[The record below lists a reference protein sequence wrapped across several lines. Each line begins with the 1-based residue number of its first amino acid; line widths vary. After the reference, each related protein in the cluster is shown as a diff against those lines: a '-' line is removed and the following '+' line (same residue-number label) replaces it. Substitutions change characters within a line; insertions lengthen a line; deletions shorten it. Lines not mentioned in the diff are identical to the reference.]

1 MAKKKPTLRYY
12 ARFKE
17 EFGYLHAVIRYG
29 TTRKCITTPLV
40 ITAEQLPRLDTS
52 GYISNP
58 TEGDLLLDGRLHRFT
73 PIVWS
78 VVNPLI
84 ANGEFANIPSQTLT
98 AKILEARERDLRDLE
113 QEAPERNMSA
123 DALEQ
128 ELGEDLHALM
138 DFAQEAE
145 EKGGSNGKL

>member
-1 MAKKKPTLRYY
+1 MAKKKPTLHYY

-17 EFGYLHAVIRYG
+17 EFGYLHAVIRSG

-113 QEAPERNMSA
+113 QEA
-123 DALEQ
+123 
-128 ELGEDLHALM
+128 DLLYTLKTRQNNT
-138 DFAQEAE
+138 DNQNQSQKKTEG
-145 EKGGSNGKL
+145 KSNG